1 MKDLARVLLPKCLLL
16 SGIALVPLQHF
27 VDPEVEFVEPRP
39 FKVWN
44 SPVIQNMDFSLVFA
58 NLCSNQNGH

>member
-1 MKDLARVLLPKCLLL
+1 MVPMKDLARVLLPKCLLL

-39 FKVWN
+39 FKV
-44 SPVIQNMDFSLVFA
+44 
-58 NLCSNQNGH
+58 